1 MILICLSINR
11 FVFIEF
17 DVELKPLDEKVS
29 DIQNKVKFG
38 IRDAIGI
45 LGKNIALFKFWKSKN
60 QDSQCKYEYSKF
72 KFEFPSV
79 LIPNLI
85 QSLEILKKEIKKI
98 K

>member
-1 MILICLSINR
+1 MILIYLSIKR
-11 FVFIEF
+11 FIFIEF
-17 DVELKPLDEKVS
+17 DFELKPLDEKDN

-38 IRDAIGI
+38 IRDAVGI
-45 LGKNIALFKFWKSKN
+45 SGKNIALFKFWKSKN
-60 QDSQCKYEYSKF
+60 QDSESKYEYSKF